1 MNDYE
6 RYLHFDIETVMSDY
20 EYVINESHMETLKQ
34 LISEY
39 DKVSMDD
46 WFEDKPIVE
55 KSIPEFNFV

>member
-6 RYLHFDIETVMSDY
+6 KYLHFDIETVMSDY
-20 EYVINESHMETLKQ
+20 EYVVSESHLRTIKDLMDL
-34 LISEY
+34 Y
-39 DKVSMDD
+39 NNVSMED